1 MIGLPTK
8 IQQAT
13 TEVRTSVQTKVDA
26 AQSAVQTTLI
36 TTQQTVKGVQDYEPL
51 ALKDMHL
58 CCQRYAPLTGKD
70 MHHWFSMICTFSSL
84 QAAR

>member
-36 TTQQTVKGVQDYEPL
+36 TTQQTVKGVQDYSNKVKK
-51 ALKDMHL
+51 A
-58 CCQRYAPLTGKD
+58 
-70 MHHWFSMICTFSSL
+70 
-84 QAAR
+84 